1 MRDFKLKSGAVYGVS
16 CYENVVEWELFSNGW
31 DKMRTPCEIFKRVGT
46 RLTKETIDM
55 LLLSMRC
62 EYPNDSVALV
72 KVNGAPVLLVMMIY
86 NDADDACF
94 RHVKFLRVGLFPRND
109 SNPCGVWE
117 RVTDG
122 RIGTPSYFRP

>member
-1 MRDFKLKSGAVYGVS
+1 MRCQD
-16 CYENVVEWELFSNGW
+16 VVEWELFSNGW
-31 DKMRTPCEIFKRVGT
+31 DSMRTPVEICKRVGT
-46 RLTKETIDM
+46 RLTKEIIDM

-72 KVNGAPVLLVMMIY
+72 KVNGAPVLLVMMVYIY
-86 NDADDACF
+86 NDAEYVCC
-94 RHVKFLRVGLFPRND
+94 RHIKFLRVGLFPRND